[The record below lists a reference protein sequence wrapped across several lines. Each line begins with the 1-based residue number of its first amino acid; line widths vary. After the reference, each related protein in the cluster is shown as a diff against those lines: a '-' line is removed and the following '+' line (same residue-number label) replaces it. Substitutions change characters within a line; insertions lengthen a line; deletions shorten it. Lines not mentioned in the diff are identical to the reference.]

1 MSSVKRSTLT
11 SSEHGQLK
19 APDKWETSSKTTNAL
34 AANTSEPICDTMSSS
49 AAAKTQTQQQS
60 RDAQKSGNSTQ
71 QVTKV
76 TRVRKK
82 ERTKKNQI
90 YHNKIKLL
98 NVQYSKL
105 ARTNET
111 AQEATAASATANSS
125 KNGYSIAK

>member
-1 MSSVKRSTLT
+1 MA
-11 SSEHGQLK
+11 SSELGQLK

-82 ERTKKNQI
+82 IKKR
-90 YHNKIKLL
+90 K
-98 NVQYSKL
+98 
-105 ARTNET
+105 TNI
-111 AQEATAASATANSS
+111 S
-125 KNGYSIAK
+125 